1 MQLCVLLL
9 AHHSHF
15 HPHMRREPHLSRPP
29 IRGIVLQGEIHAGTP
44 WGLAL
49 VYVWGL
55 LEPWGLTLA
64 SLPARELLS
73 SPSLLSPSLPLSLSL
88 SLSVPLNMP
97 LFHRARK
104 NAEMC
109 HLGKL
114 TFLST
119 NILELIKF
127 PIF

>member
-1 MQLCVLLL
+1 MQLCVLVL
-9 AHHSHF
+9 APHTHF

-44 WGLAL
+44 SGLAL

-73 SPSLLSPSLPLSLSL
+73 SPSLLSPSLSLSL
-88 SLSVPLNMP
+88 SLLPLNMP

-104 NAEMC
+104 NAEIC
-109 HLGKL
+109 A
-114 TFLST
+114 T
-119 NILELIKF
+119 LEN
-127 PIF
+127 

>member
-1 MQLCVLLL
+1 M
-9 AHHSHF
+9 
-15 HPHMRREPHLSRPP
+15 SRPP

-44 WGLAL
+44 SGLAL

-73 SPSLLSPSLPLSLSL
+73 LPLSALSLSPSLSL

-104 NAEMC
+104 NAEMR
-109 HLGKL
+109 HLGKF
-114 TFLST
+114 TFLFT